1 MVENVEIARLV
12 VPSNMSPVTI
22 AIVEAIKNGEP
33 EQTMTFEELGRSI
46 KPYAPADK
54 TLENG
59 LAHNLYSAVRY
70 CERVH
75 HVVWRKQCGESAIKC
90 LTNSEKVEESE
101 SRAARSRR
109 NSTRAI
115 RVLGTVDTS
124 DMSDGQQ
131 TEFNTQCALHGTLA
145 MFASGRSIKAM
156 TSRKVTKA
164 LDMTELL
171 EAMK

>member
-1 MVENVEIARLV
+1 MIQNVEIARLV

-22 AIVEAIKNGEP
+22 AIVEAIKTGTP
-33 EQTMTFEELGRSI
+33 EQTLTFDDLSKSI
-46 KPYAPADK
+46 VNYAPAGK

-59 LAHNLYSAVRY
+59 LAHNLYSAIRY

-75 HVVWRKQCGESAIKC
+75 HVVWRKQCGETAIKC
-90 LTNSEKVEESE
+90 LTNAEKMEESE

-124 DMSDGQQ
+124 DMSDGQR
-131 TEFNTQCALHGTLA
+131 TEYNTQCAVHGTLA

-156 TSRKVTKA
+156 AARKVTKA